1 LIIGSYFVLFL
12 PSEQSHLSCSRA
24 AVKVFILNRHPRCN
38 GFLYFHQT
46 STFFSLLVIVD
57 DEISARGAY
66 VKNNFTGGSLFGS
79 SG

>member
-46 STFFSLLVIVD
+46 STFFLFWLL
-57 DEISARGAY
+57 
-66 VKNNFTGGSLFGS
+66 
-79 SG
+79 